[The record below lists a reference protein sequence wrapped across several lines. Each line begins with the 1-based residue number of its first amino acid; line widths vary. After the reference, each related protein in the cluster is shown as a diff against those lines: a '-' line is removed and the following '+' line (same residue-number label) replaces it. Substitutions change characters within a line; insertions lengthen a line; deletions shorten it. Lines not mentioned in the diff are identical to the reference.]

1 MSQRVTAQL
10 LWECEA
16 MLKFPHRRQ
25 FLHLAV
31 GVAAASAASRV
42 ARAQAYPTRPVRIIV
57 GFPAGGST
65 DVLARLIGQWLSK
78 RLGQQFLVE
87 NRPGAAG
94 NIATEAVVEAPP
106 NGYTLLMIGAVNT
119 VNTTLYDNL
128 NFVFHRDI
136 TPIAS
141 VMSIPQIIDVHPS
154 VPVKTLPELIAFA
167 KAHPG
172 KLNMGSAGLGT
183 PQHMAGELFKMMA
196 GIDMLH
202 VPYRGGA
209 PAIADLLGGQVQ
221 IMFDLMS
228 DSIQYIKAER
238 LRPLAV
244 TTASRLPT
252 MPEVPSVREFL
263 PGYETSYWVGLGA
276 PRSVSDEIIELL
288 NKEVNFAI
296 TDPIIKARL
305 DDLGGT
311 PMGGSS
317 ADFGKFIVEE
327 TERWGKVVR
336 AANLRAA

>member
-1 MSQRVTAQL
+1 
-10 LWECEA
+10 

-25 FLHLAV
+25 FLHLAA
-31 GVAAASAASRV
+31 GVAAASAAARI

-252 MPEVPSVREFL
+252 MPEVPSVRELL

-276 PRSVSDEIIELL
+276 PRSVPDEIIELL

>member
-1 MSQRVTAQL
+1 MSLTRR
-10 LWECEA
+10 A
-16 MLKFPHRRQ
+16 MLS
-25 FLHLAV
+25 
-31 GVAAASAASRV
+31 GIAASITAPAL
-42 ARAQAYPTRPVRIIV
+42 AQSSWPTRPVRIIV

-65 DVLARLIGQWLSK
+65 DVLARLIGHWLSE

-87 NRPGAAG
+87 NRSGAGG
-94 NIATEAVVEAPP
+94 NIATEVVVKARPD
-106 NGYTLLMIGAVNT
+106 GYTLLMIGAVNT

-141 VMSIPQIIDVHPS
+141 VMSVPQIIDVHPS
-154 VPVKTLPELIAFA
+154 VPVRTLPELIAFA

-228 DSIQYIKAER
+228 DSIQYIKANR
-238 LRPLAV
+238 LRPLGV

-252 MPEVPSVREFL
+252 MPQVPSVREFL
-263 PGYETSYWVGLGA
+263 PSYETSYWIGVGA
-276 PRSVSDEIIELL
+276 PRSVPNEIVESL
-288 NKEVNFAI
+288 NKEINSAV
-296 TDPIIKARL
+296 TDPVIKARL
-305 DDLGGT
+305 DELCGT

-317 ADFGKFIVEE
+317 ADFGTFIVEE
-327 TERWGKVVR
+327 TERWAKVVR
-336 AANLRAA
+336 AANLRAV

>member
-1 MSQRVTAQL
+1 
-10 LWECEA
+10 

-25 FLHLAV
+25 FLHLAA
-31 GVAAASAASRV
+31 GVTAASAVSRI
-42 ARAQAYPTRPVRIIV
+42 ARAQTYPTRPVRIIV

-65 DVLARLIGQWLSK
+65 DVLARLIGQWLSE
-78 RLGQQFLVE
+78 RLGRQFLVE
-87 NRPGAAG
+87 NRPGAGG
-94 NIATEAVVEAPP
+94 NIATEAVVKAPP
-106 NGYTLLMIGAVNT
+106 DGHTLLMIGVVNT

-136 TPIAS
+136 TPIAG
-141 VMSIPQIIDVHPS
+141 VMSIPQIIDVNPS
-154 VPVKTLPELIAFA
+154 VPVKTVPELIAFA

-172 KLNMGSAGLGT
+172 KLTMASAGVGT

-228 DSIQYIKAER
+228 DSIQYIKADR

-244 TTASRLPT
+244 TTAARLPT

-263 PGYETSYWVGLGA
+263 PSYETSGWIGLGA
-276 PRSVSDEIIELL
+276 SRGVPNEIIELL
-288 NKEVNFAI
+288 NKEINFAI
-296 TDPIIKARL
+296 TDPVIKARL
-305 DDLGGT
+305 DALGGT

-317 ADFGKFIVEE
+317 VNFGKFIVEE

-336 AANLRAA
+336 AANLRAV